1 MALYE
6 GRFDEAEAIL
16 DVAVTE
22 DQRTGNLSGMAAKYV
37 ALAEAYEGQG
47 ETARAVEAAE
57 RAMSL
62 AGGGGVRALA
72 SAVLVRAGE
81 DELPRAAADELS
93 AQLQAQSRAYG
104 RILEGQLALQEGQ
117 LVEAVAAFGD
127 AQELADPWLARF
139 GQGVAYVQAGYYAEA
154 LAELDL
160 CLRRQGEVTAVL
172 LDDVPS
178 FRYLSP
184 LWYWLGRA
192 QEGVGLTADATDSY
206 QEFLSLRPGDT
217 PDALVDDA
225 RQRLARFAAGGARR
239 LRARGTATCRCCF
252 AIEPDRA
259 KKSGGSLRADAQGDE
274 FLRLAGGAGGG
285 DLDQVFT
292 RRDRT
297 EAQVDLV
304 RAADRSG
311 SHRYIGQ
318 PVAATTQQH
327 GGGGGVPVDIEP
339 DQQPLFAREL
349 AGHSRRRIGIRSDRP
364 EV

>member
-1 MALYE
+1 MYAGDFDTAASETSLVIEQEPTFHLAYLPLAMAALAHGDAAGARAEYARMAEAGPAGASLAAIGLADVALYE

-104 RILEGQLALQEGQ
+104 RILEGQLALQEGH

-225 RQRLARFAAGGARR
+225 RQRLARFAAGERDDSARV
-239 LRARGTATCRCCF
+239 A
-252 AIEPDRA
+252 P
-259 KKSGGSLRADAQGDE
+259 QP
-274 FLRLAGGAGGG
+274 
-285 DLDQVFT
+285 
-292 RRDRT
+292 
-297 EAQVDLV
+297 
-304 RAADRSG
+304 AA
-311 SHRYIGQ
+311 
-318 PVAATTQQH
+318 AA
-327 GGGGGVPVDIEP
+327 
-339 DQQPLFAREL
+339 
-349 AGHSRRRIGIRSDRP
+349 SR
-364 EV
+364 